1 MNEKELFGKDMEIVD
16 IYPRKDLTAI
26 DSVHQKKDF
35 GTVENRDNLAQ
46 ALTLRLITPV
56 GMLSNLGHSSYG
68 SRLYEL
74 IGQLNN
80 PTNRKLVELYA
91 KEAILQ
97 DPRVKEITKITVETL
112 DYKNGQVDIHIAL
125 IPIETQMPLNFVVP
139 FYFE

>member
-1 MNEKELFGKDMEIVD
+1 MNEKGLFGKDLKIVD
-16 IYPRKDLTAI
+16 RYPGKGLTAI
-26 DSVHQKKDF
+26 DSVRQKKDF
-35 GTVENRDNLAQ
+35 VAVEGRENLAQ
-46 ALTLRLITPV
+46 ALTLRLITPR
-56 GMLSNLGHSSYG
+56 GMLSNLGHNSYG

-80 PTNRKLVELYA
+80 PTNRKLIELYA

-125 IPIETQMPLNFVVP
+125 VPIETQMSLNFVVP

>member
-1 MNEKELFGKDMEIVD
+1 MNEKKLFGKDLKVVD
-16 IYPRKDLTAI
+16 RYHGEDLTSV
-26 DSVHQKKDF
+26 DSIHQKKDL
-35 GTVENRDNLAQ
+35 GMVEGRNNLAQ

-56 GMLSNLGHSSYG
+56 GMLDNLGHSNYG

-91 KEAILQ
+91 KESIMQ
-97 DPRVKEITKITVETL
+97 DPRVKIITKINVETSE
-112 DYKNGQVDIHIAL
+112 YEKERVDIHITL
-125 IPIETQMPLNFVVP
+125 IPIETQVPLNFVVP